1 MSSFASEHFC
11 VKNIYPMLLYQK
23 VYITNENGLEA
34 KENISQFQ
42 KGCYFRDQLTEIFLH
57 RVEPQKLFKK
67 GAP

>member
-1 MSSFASEHFC
+1 
-11 VKNIYPMLLYQK
+11 MLLYQK